1 MAPAEIATIAEN
13 EHGSAFEVH
22 FLRQVKIKSPG
33 AETAAKT
40 AARLRLESYAEAEPL
55 PRLLG
60 NSRNVTKR
68 ADQRADKARQQNEQK
83 KEVVEKVRMDLAH
96 TTDAKRNDLAQ
107 QLEKA
112 QGLREGALSNRKER
126 AAQHYEKVMK
136 KKDDAQQQV
145 LMTTAEAKQRMADAL
160 AQKETL
166 RGQTLAEIT
175 NRATKYNE
183 KWAQKVQEQQQVMET
198 KRLQS
203 KELPADQRLM
213 NLSLRLYEHH
223 MVACPR

>member
-1 MAPAEIATIAEN
+1 MAPTEIATIAEN
-13 EHGSAFEVH
+13 EHGSAFEV
-22 FLRQVKIKSPG
+22 KIKSPG
-33 AETAAKT
+33 AENAAKT
-40 AARLRLESYAEAEPL
+40 AARRRLESYADTNL

-60 NSRNVTKR
+60 SRSTRTKR
-68 ADQRADKARQQNEQK
+68 CEQRADKARQQNEQK
-83 KEVVEKVRMDLAH
+83 KEVVEKLRVDLAQNA
-96 TTDAKRNDLAQ
+96 DAKRNDLAQ

-136 KKDDAQQQV
+136 KKGDAQQQV
-145 LMTTAEAKQRMADAL
+145 LMTAAEAKQRLNDAL

-166 RGQTLAEIT
+166 REQTLKEIT

-183 KWAQKVQEQQQVMET
+183 KVALKVQEQHQVMES
-198 KRLQS
+198 KRQQS
-203 KELPADQRLM
+203 KELPADERLM

-223 MVACPR
+223 MMACPK